1 MGDAEARP
9 GLSASEALAERVKR
23 AAASDAYRNYLDT
36 RERVLQMQDAA
47 RRPGSELGPSAY
59 WREELEELEY
69 LSDASPLI
77 VERLRRHTQH
87 VTGLRVYDYREGQAK
102 QHAQMTEKL
111 VALRKLEGDSL
122 LVGERPELGGFG
134 FEIDGSLINLDTLK
148 FFEVL
153 IALERGGVL
162 GAFRDPG
169 RRMEVLEIGSGWGGF
184 AYQFKTL
191 FPRVRYTIVDLPEL
205 FLISATYLRTLFPD
219 ASFRFHVGDE
229 PHDPD
234 PGEVDFEFIPAHA
247 IEAYQPD
254 RLDLTINMVS
264 FQEMTSAQVRG
275 YAAHAHSLGS
285 ECIYSLN
292 RDRSRYNAEL
302 SSVRGI
308 LDELFWLHEIPVMD
322 VPYTKML
329 PGETPKSRISL
340 LRRKGRGARSKNSYR
355 HIVGWPRLLA

>member
-1 MGDAEARP
+1 M
-9 GLSASEALAERVKR
+9 
-23 AAASDAYRNYLDT
+23 
-36 RERVLQMQDAA
+36 QMQEAA
-47 RRPGSELGPSAY
+47 QRSGSGPSAY

-69 LSDASPLI
+69 LSDASPLV

-87 VTGLRVYDYREGQAK
+87 VKGLRVYDHREGEQRVQLA
-102 QHAQMTEKL
+102 EKL
-111 VALRKLEGDSL
+111 AALRQQGDESL
-122 LVGERPELGGFG
+122 LVPESRELGGFG
-134 FEIDGSLINLDTLK
+134 FEIDGSLYNVDTLR

-162 GAFRDPG
+162 GAFRDPD

-205 FLISATYLRTLFPD
+205 FLLSATYLRTLFGD
-219 ASFRFHVGDE
+219 ATFRFHVDGE
-229 PHDPD
+229 AHDPE
-234 PGEVDFEFIPAHA
+234 PGDVDFEFIPADA
-247 IEAYQPD
+247 IEAYRPD
-254 RLDLTINMVS
+254 RLDLTIDMVS
-264 FQEMTSAQVRG
+264 FQEMTTAQVRR
-275 YAAHAHSLGS
+275 YAAHAHELGS

-302 SSVRGI
+302 SSVRSI
-308 LDELFWLHEIPVMD
+308 LDESYWLYEIGVMD

-329 PGETPKSRISL
+329 PREPARRRRTPLPRRASRRPKSE
-340 LRRKGRGARSKNSYR
+340 NSYR